1 LIKNRRDKRRTNTET
16 IYQTQTTASIQTPG
30 APVCLFTTG
39 REKGSSGALENLGGD
54 FIVVSVLVETLT
66 YNPR

>member
-1 LIKNRRDKRRTNTET
+1 MIKNRRNKRRTNTEA

-30 APVCLFTTG
+30 APVCYLQQAG
-39 REKGSSGALENLGGD
+39 EKGSSGALENLGGD